1 MTTFMNGSHTRC
13 RQKVRIGAHGQAHI
27 EGTTETRGERMRRT
41 SNFTTRE
48 VVAHPLQETLTKD
61 ELLRLSKVSFQA
73 RSIHSVAAG
82 FNTLQQIFTS
92 FAHRHKQGIQLARG
106 LA

>member
-1 MTTFMNGSHTRC
+1 MTPFMNGSHDRC
-13 RQKVRIGAHGQAHI
+13 RQKVCIGTHSQAYI
-27 EGTTETRGERMRRT
+27 EGTTETGGEWMGRT
-41 SNFTTRE
+41 SHFTTRE

-61 ELLRLSKVSFQA
+61 DLLRLSKVTFQA

-92 FAHRHKQGIQLARG
+92 FAHRHKQGI
-106 LA
+106 